1 MSKTSQSQ
9 DPGRKKVQR
18 GVCAM
23 HHHWFTGVLL
33 IGVFLTLPNSLDG
46 SAICD
51 ERRSE
56 LRTVSRRV
64 TRTLQVATYYKC
76 WLFWTCTTYRS
87 ITGYTAQYQLLMRYF
102 TTNVCCD
109 GYIGDASQ
117 NLCLP
122 ISGPDESLSTT
133 TESPSLNQTSE
144 NGQPD
149 AVPDRNETTLVGS
162 PRTTPLTSSSSNFP
176 FSTTEPSNS
185 TARADGV
192 GMMSSK
198 ARRQALIMISLI
210 VFFITVVVFSVV
222 MGCVV
227 YRRRRLRRVQRKVDS
242 LHMEP
247 LRDLQ
252 PLSETTSHIQHFSPP
267 SAPNDEYAIPDKASK
282 VTTPPKEASQNYE
295 NTCIDGRPL
304 ANAKDQ
310 AKSEG
315 NRPTQTSMDG
325 FSNVEKKKNKSL
337 FSHLFSMPKA
347 SNIQHFSPP
356 SAPNDEYAIPDKAST
371 VTTPPKKASQTY
383 ENTCIDEKPLADAK
397 VQAKSEE
404 NHLTHTYMDGF
415 VCVETKKDNVPNTKE
430 SIPDNNYNEVDEMP
444 SSTANLEECYTEVDN
459 PPSSSV
465 VTDVDIQDHKYYYT
479 KFDTSS
485 PSTTECYAEVYEM
498 QPSSVDVEGA
508 VRDEYETVGDQQ
520 LTYDHIDRSST
531 TGNSEPVNHHKEG
544 CSNAGGKYGVLVQSS
559 SVESQESYDVFQRS
573 VSQTD
578 KSGVDGYE
586 PLLAVPSQG
595 SATEHSVGNE
605 AYDDLDR
612 MMPKTRKK
620 GKNLLEKLRQGTNTT
635 AYGHLVSS
643 FESDTSE
650 TNNSVME
657 PIYSNQDAGLAGDR
671 ESTYT
676 DMSGSRPNSLL
687 QRGLSLRSER
697 TELVTYTEMSPTHF
711 SSNYYNVDL
720 ENIHESID

>member
-1 MSKTSQSQ
+1 MY
-9 DPGRKKVQR
+9 
-18 GVCAM
+18 
-23 HHHWFTGVLL
+23 HHWFNGVLL
-33 IGVFLTLPNSLDG
+33 IGVFFTLPISLDG

-56 LRTVSRRV
+56 LRIVSRRV
-64 TRTLQVATYYKC
+64 TRTLQVATYYRC
-76 WLFWTCTTYRS
+76 WFFLKCTTYRS
-87 ITGYTAQYQLLMRYF
+87 ITGYTAQYQTVTRYF

-109 GYIGDASQ
+109 GYEGDATQ

-122 ISGPDESLSTT
+122 IAGPDESLSTT
-133 TESPSLNQTSE
+133 TESQSLNQTSE
-144 NGQPD
+144 SGQPD

-185 TARADGV
+185 TARADGL

-210 VFFITVVVFSVV
+210 VFSIAVVVFSVI

-252 PLSETTSHIQHFSPP
+252 PLSETTSNIQHFSPP

-282 VTTPPKEASQNYE
+282 VRAPPNEASQSYE

-304 ANAKDQ
+304 ADAKDQ
-310 AKSEG
+310 AKSEE
-315 NRPTQTSMDG
+315 NR
-325 FSNVEKKKNKSL
+325 
-337 FSHLFSMPKA
+337 
-347 SNIQHFSPP
+347 
-356 SAPNDEYAIPDKAST
+356 
-371 VTTPPKKASQTY
+371 
-383 ENTCIDEKPLADAK
+383 
-397 VQAKSEE
+397 
-404 NHLTHTYMDGF
+404 LTHTYMDGF
-415 VCVETKKDNVPNTKE
+415 VCAETKKDNVSNTKE

-444 SSTANLEECYTEVDN
+444 SSTANLEQCYTEVDDR
-459 PPSSSV
+459 PSSSV
-465 VTDVDIQDHKYYYT
+465 VTDVDMQDHKYYYT

-498 QPSSVDVEGA
+498 QPSSVDVEGT
-508 VRDEYETVGDQQ
+508 VRDEYEAVGDQQ

-531 TGNSEPVNHHKEG
+531 TGNSEPVKPPKEG

-595 SATEHSVGNE
+595 SATEQSVGDE

-635 AYGHLVSS
+635 AYGHLGSS

-657 PIYSNQDAGLAGDR
+657 PIYSNQDAELAGDR

-687 QRGLSLRSER
+687 QRGLSLSSEKN
-697 TELVTYTEMSPTHF
+697 ELVTYTEMSPTHF
-711 SSNYYNVDL
+711 SNNYYNVDL
-720 ENIHESID
+720 ENIQESID

>member
-1 MSKTSQSQ
+1 MFEQSGRTLPILMITVRLYQVHVRHPTWMSKTSQSQ

-33 IGVFLTLPNSLDG
+33 IGVFLTLPNPLDG

-252 PLSETTSHIQHFSPP
+252 PLSETT
-267 SAPNDEYAIPDKASK
+267 
-282 VTTPPKEASQNYE
+282 
-295 NTCIDGRPL
+295 
-304 ANAKDQ
+304 
-310 AKSEG
+310 
-315 NRPTQTSMDG
+315 
-325 FSNVEKKKNKSL
+325 
-337 FSHLFSMPKA
+337 

-595 SATEHSVGNE
+595 SATEQSVGNE